1 MFGFLRRRRRRS
13 TSLQRPLRRTDGVIT
28 TETED
33 EVLVYDEL
41 RHHIHH
47 LNPTTSLVWRLCD
60 GTRTIDRI
68 AQEGGIELDFVT
80 LALRELTQVHL
91 LEGDTSAWMGEPQS
105 RRTFLRNASMASI
118 PAIVSV
124 TAPKAAAAQSGGGC
138 YKPPELGTTSCYEDC
153 HCPPLF
159 FCAGGDP
166 GIPQPGSCEI

>member
-13 TSLQRPLRRTDGVIT
+13 SSLQRPLRRTDGVIT

-68 AQEGGIELDFVT
+68 AQESGIEREPVT
-80 LALRELTQVHL
+80 LALQKLAQAHL
-91 LEGDTSAWMGEPQS
+91 LEGDTSPWGGDQQS
-105 RRTFLRNASMASI
+105 RRSFLRKAGMASI

-124 TAPKAAAAQSGGGC
+124 TAPSAMAAASLLCKDKDAPCNFDSECCGNLVCFPDSGGLHGWC
-138 YKPPELGTTSCYEDC
+138 
-153 HCPPLF
+153 
-159 FCAGGDP
+159 
-166 GIPQPGSCEI
+166 GI